1 MEISPYEKIALN
13 KVKSLTAARGELVI
27 PCIPQLSNYF
37 FQQVQNLMLSLGQT
51 LKPQELESLQR
62 TLAQRIQ
69 EGFAQSPH
77 ARLIFQYEP
86 PDPTVGLTNGLRI
99 RMNTQVMTVEDKY
112 ARWVQTRQGP
122 LFGSH
127 PDAKV
132 TGLVQEL
139 GHPLRILDVGAGTGR
154 NTLPLAR
161 LGHQVDAIELAPV
174 FVTKLQES
182 AQAENLPIGI
192 QLADILQTTLP
203 ESIYDL
209 IIVVEV
215 ISHFRSLTQIR
226 QLLETASLALKP
238 GGKLL
243 FSTFLTA
250 DDFVPTQMMRELSE
264 VAWSFLVTPAE
275 LQTCLEGLPLKVES
289 NESAYDYER
298 TFLPPEAWPPTKWFI
313 NWSTGRDV
321 FPTPGETPMSLRWI
335 LASRL

>member
-1 MEISPYEKIALN
+1 MEISAYEKIALN
-13 KVKSLTAARGELVI
+13 KVKSLTAARGELVF
-27 PCIPQLSNYF
+27 PCIPHLSHYF
-37 FQQVQNLMLSLGQT
+37 FQQVQNLLLALGQT
-51 LKPQELESLQR
+51 LKPQELEGLKR

-99 RMNTQVMTVEDKY
+99 RINTQVMTVEDKY

-132 TGLVQEL
+132 MGLVAEM

-161 LGHQVDAIELAPV
+161 LGHQVDAVELAPV
-174 FVTKLQES
+174 FVEKLKES
-182 AQAENLPIGI
+182 AQAENLPIGV
-192 QLADILQTTLP
+192 QLGDILQTPLP
-203 ESIYDL
+203 PHTYDL

-215 ISHFRSLTQIR
+215 ISHFRSLSQIR
-226 QLLETASLALKP
+226 QLLENTSNALKP

-243 FSTFLTA
+243 FSTFLTVG
-250 DDFVPTQMMRELSE
+250 DFQPTPMMRELSE
-264 VAWSFLVTPAE
+264 VAWSFLVTPPE
-275 LQTCLEGLPLKVES
+275 LQSCLAGLPLRVES
-289 NESAYDYER
+289 NESAYEYER
-298 TFLPPEAWPPTKWFI
+298 AFLPPEAWPPTKWFI

-321 FPTPGETPMSLRWI
+321 FPTTAEPPLSLRWI
-335 LASRL
+335 LATRI